1 MNPAAAD
8 LMTVAMLLAEG
19 QLALRAVAA
28 DEARLEAEVLLRQL
42 LKIDRAE
49 LYANL
54 TEPVDDALVASYR
67 ELLGR
72 RHTGEPLAYIT
83 RRKQFYGHDFYVDKN
98 VLIPRPETE
107 QLVELSIAL
116 LCDKG
121 LATGVIADVGTGSG
135 IVAVSLALALP
146 QLRVWAI
153 DNSLPALF
161 VARTN
166 TTNYKLIDRVRRLP
180 GNLLAPLAEP
190 VDAIIA
196 NLPYTVLAEV
206 EPAVL
211 LSEPWAALDGGGA
224 DGFNLYRRMLTAAPV
239 HLKPGGFV
247 ACEIGYN
254 QGPVAVEVACASFP
268 AANIAVQ
275 QDLAGHDRILLI
287 ET

>member
-1 MNPAAAD
+1 MPPSPEPT
-8 LMTVAMLLAEG
+8 TVAMLLAEG

-28 DEARLEAEVLLRQL
+28 DQSRLEAEVLLRHL
-42 LKIDRAE
+42 LKLDRAA
-49 LYANL
+49 LYADL
-54 TEPVDDALVASYR
+54 TEPVEETIVASYR
-67 ELLGR
+67 DLLGR
-72 RHTGEPLAYIT
+72 RHAGEPLAYIT
-83 RRKQFYGHDFYVDKN
+83 RRKEFYGHDFYVDKN

-116 LCDKG
+116 LRHKG
-121 LATGVIADVGTGSG
+121 LAAGLVADVGTGSG
-135 IVAVSLALALP
+135 IIAVSLALELP

-166 TTNYKLIDRVRRLP
+166 MTNYQLIDRVRRLP
-180 GNLLAPLAEP
+180 GDLLTPLAQP

-196 NLPYTVLAEV
+196 NLPYTILAEI

-211 LSEPWAALDGGGA
+211 LSEPWAALNGGGA
-224 DGFNLYRRMLTAAPV
+224 DGFDLYCQMLAAAPA

-254 QGPVAVEVACASFP
+254 QGRVAQEVAHTHFPEAKVAVR
-268 AANIAVQ
+268 